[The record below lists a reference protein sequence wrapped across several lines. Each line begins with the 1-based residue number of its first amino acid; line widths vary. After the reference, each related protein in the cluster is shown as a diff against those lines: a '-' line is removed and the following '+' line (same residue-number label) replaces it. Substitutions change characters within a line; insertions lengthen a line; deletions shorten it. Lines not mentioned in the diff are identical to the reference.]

1 MQLVDDAKGLEAVG
15 GHTSE
20 PVGAVRY

>member
-1 MQLVDDAKGLEAVG
+1 MQLVDDAEGLEAVG